1 MTWTVPQCEAKLAE
15 LREAL
20 DELALLPKRGRT
32 GKTELDMTGKV
43 AELEA
48 QIDKWERRRE
58 ALLNGG
64 RARRKER
71 MC

>member
-1 MTWTVPQCEAKLAE
+1 MPWTIPQCEDKLVQ

-20 DELALLPKRGRT
+20 DELVLLPTSGST
-32 GKTELDMTGKV
+32 GKTSLSFAGKV

-64 RARRKER
+64 RAVRKER
-71 MC
+71 IC

>member
-1 MTWTVPQCEAKLAE
+1 MPWTIPQCEAKLVQ

-20 DELALLPKRGRT
+20 DELVLLPTSGST
-32 GKTELDMTGKV
+32 GKTKLDFAGKV
-43 AELEA
+43 GELEA

-64 RARRKER
+64 RAVRKER
-71 MC
+71 IC